1 MEIDF
6 TKRISKLSDN
16 KLVILI
22 PKDRM
27 DDFKHKD
34 LVKVVWLKRGKK
46 DGKS

>member
-6 TKRISKLSDN
+6 TKRVSKLSDK

-27 DDFKHKD
+27 DDFEHKD
-34 LVKVVWLKRGKK
+34 LVKVILVKKVKKGKK
-46 DGKS
+46 